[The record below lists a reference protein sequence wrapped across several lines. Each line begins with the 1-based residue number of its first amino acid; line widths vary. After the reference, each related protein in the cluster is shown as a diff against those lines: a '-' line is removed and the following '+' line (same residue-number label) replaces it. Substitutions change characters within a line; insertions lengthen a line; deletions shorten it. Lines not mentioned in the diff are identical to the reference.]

1 MYLFVVFFYGCRALL
16 GPKLLAR
23 PPGRRRDPLQL
34 LAGRRPAERPKI
46 LSDSGLWAAN
56 AGFLWDPNLR
66 QPVANRKPVILMEWN
81 PTQLCQVG
89 LSQFLPAWLTRPL
102 LRRNCVVTAR

>member
-1 MYLFVVFFYGCRALL
+1 MYLFVCYGRRAR
-16 GPKLLAR
+16 PRLLAH

-89 LSQFLPAWLTRPL
+89 RSQFRLLLRWLAQIKSL
-102 LRRNCVVTAR
+102 LRRNCVVTGR